1 MLRARRAT
9 FVAIL
14 SAVIERNEPPPKG
27 FSAYAVAKLG
37 LKGFALSVRSEYG
50 SRGIRCFNVYP
61 RFMNTSLTNGWNGRM
76 KPDQVT
82 SFPLSPETVAA
93 KVLERVLSE
102 NTHPGDQEIVF

>member
-1 MLRARRAT
+1 
-9 FVAIL
+9 
-14 SAVIERNEPPPKG
+14 
-27 FSAYAVAKLG
+27 
-37 LKGFALSVRSEYG
+37 
-50 SRGIRCFNVYP
+50 
-61 RFMNTSLTNGWNGRM
+61 MNTSLTNGWNGRM